1 MSASMEGDV
10 FFHSCPECPLEQG
23 HVGVRAVFQPCKD
36 TILRISPVF
45 QLDQFHCI
53 IRQIEVEK
61 RFAAGRVFDFLLLK
75 NYAVMTVTELLDLFP
90 LQLLDVT
97 PTQTGLAT
105 E

>member
-1 MSASMEGDV
+1 MSPRVESDV
-10 FFHSCPECPLEQG
+10 FFHSCSERPLEQS
-23 HVGVRAVFQPCKD
+23 HVGIRAVFQPCKD
-36 TILRISPVF
+36 TILRIPSIF

-61 RFAAGRVFDFLLLK
+61 GFAAGRVFDFLLLK
-75 NYAVMTVTELLDLFP
+75 NYAVMTVTELLDFFP